1 MTIRRMKCCC
11 CGSDAGRWAQWWNRD
26 TGYGICR
33 RCIDW
38 QRARGA
44 TDEEILDLYG
54 REGINYAPASEP
66 AKGAA

>member
-1 MTIRRMKCCC
+1 MTVRRMQCCC

-38 QRARGA
+38 QRARG
-44 TDEEILDLYG
+44 TDDAERGAGPGDEVLSHG
-54 REGINYAPASEP
+54 APP
-66 AKGAA
+66 